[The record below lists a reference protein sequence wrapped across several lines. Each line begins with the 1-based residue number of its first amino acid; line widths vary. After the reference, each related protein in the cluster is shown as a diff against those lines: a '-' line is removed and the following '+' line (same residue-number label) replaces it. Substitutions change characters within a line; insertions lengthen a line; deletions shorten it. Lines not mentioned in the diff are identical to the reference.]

1 MDSGGY
7 RWTEVNG
14 GGSLRGSGSKLGTG
28 GLRWTAV
35 EWKVTWKVTS
45 GVATRSFSAPSAQVP
60 RMNISSG

>member
-1 MDSGGY
+1 MEVDKGG
-7 RWTEVNG
+7 W
-14 GGSLRGSGSKLGTG
+14 SGSKLGTG